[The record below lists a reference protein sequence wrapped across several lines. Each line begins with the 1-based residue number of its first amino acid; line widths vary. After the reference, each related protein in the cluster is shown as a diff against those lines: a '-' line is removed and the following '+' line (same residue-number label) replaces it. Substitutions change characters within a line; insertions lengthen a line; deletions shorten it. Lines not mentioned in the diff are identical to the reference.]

1 METTKGLI
9 IAGLLFLASASLGIV
24 AMMDMS
30 SDMDAEEEKSL
41 TQDPL
46 VQGEEHDHRDPTLHN
61 MSSSNIEYVD
71 FNSLTTPG
79 NAEVQVMTAPDGR
92 VYAYQA

>member
-9 IAGLLFLASASLGIV
+9 IAGILFLASASLGIV

-30 SDMDAEEEKSL
+30 SSVDDENEKSL

-46 VQGEEHDHRDPTLHN
+46 DQGE
-61 MSSSNIEYVD
+61 
-71 FNSLTTPG
+71 
-79 NAEVQVMTAPDGR
+79 
-92 VYAYQA
+92 

>member
-9 IAGLLFLASASLGIV
+9 IAGILFLASASLGIV
-24 AMMDMS
+24 AMMDLS
-30 SDMDAEEEKSL
+30 SSVADENEKSL

-61 MSSSNIEYVD
+61 ICLLYTSDAADE
-71 FNSLTTPG
+71 
-79 NAEVQVMTAPDGR
+79 
-92 VYAYQA
+92 